1 MSTSRTPASSDS
13 FRINTKPRRIGT
25 NPSNRRFSV
34 LNTGVWVYAL
44 SGFHTVIGKKGDNAS
59 LGKISGVFLKL
70 ANGTP
75 IPSATKEENSS
86 WALISRG
93 IMSLGFKTIDPQIIT
108 RCVFIDF
115 RKNRRIESVFF
126 CLGEEREVKKNEA

>member
-59 LGKISGVFLKL
+59 LSKISGVFLKL
-70 ANGTP
+70 ANGTA
-75 IPSATKEENSS
+75 IPSTTKEKDDR
-86 WALISRG
+86 WASIGRRVMMLRLKS
-93 IMSLGFKTIDPQIIT
+93 IDPKIIT
-108 RCVFIDF
+108 
-115 RKNRRIESVFF
+115 
-126 CLGEEREVKKNEA
+126 